1 MSDASTSAAKL
12 WQEWIGKQVTASDE
26 ASAATMRRFAALLDG
41 PAARA
46 DQGVLPALG
55 HWLLFLPEE
64 PQSGL
69 GPDGHPKRGGF
80 LPPIDLPNRLWAGSS
95 VVFHRP
101 IPLGSQ
107 VVRRSTITSIDSKS
121 GRSGPIAFVSLLH
134 EILVGHELA
143 IEERQE
149 VAYRGPIV
157 ASAAGPGVARDSRM
171 PDHVRSHTPDPVQLF
186 RYSALTFNAHRIHY
200 DAPYARDVEGHP
212 GLVVHGPYIA
222 TLLVDHLLRN
232 HPDLVIARF
241 RCRAMRPAYAGS
253 PLALNMRR
261 DEQGQWQLWATGDD
275 GGLYMDAEVQVQ
287 PGVS

>member
-1 MSDASTSAAKL
+1 MSDASALPANP
-12 WQEWIGKQVTASDE
+12 WQAWIGRQVTSSDE
-26 ASAATMRRFAALLDG
+26 VNAATMRRFAALLEG
-41 PAARA
+41 PVSRT
-46 DQGVLPALG
+46 DQGVLPVLG

-95 VVFHRP
+95 VMFRRP
-101 IPLGSQ
+101 IPIGSG
-107 VVRRSTITSIDSKS
+107 VARRSTITSIDSKG
-121 GRSGPIAFVSLLH
+121 GRSGPIVFVSLLH
-134 EILVGHELA
+134 EILVGDELA

-157 ASAAGPGVARDSRM
+157 ASATASGAVADTRV
-171 PDHVRSHTPDPVQLF
+171 PDHVRRHTPDPVQLF

-222 TLLVDHLLRN
+222 TLLVDHLLRYE
-232 HPDLVIARF
+232 PGLVIARF
-241 RCRAMRPAYAGS
+241 RCKAKRPAYAGS
-253 PLALNMRR
+253 PLDLNMRR
-261 DEQGQWQLWATGDD
+261 DGHGRWHLWATAAD
-275 GGLYMDAEVQVQ
+275 GGLHMDVEVEVR
-287 PGVS
+287 PDLT